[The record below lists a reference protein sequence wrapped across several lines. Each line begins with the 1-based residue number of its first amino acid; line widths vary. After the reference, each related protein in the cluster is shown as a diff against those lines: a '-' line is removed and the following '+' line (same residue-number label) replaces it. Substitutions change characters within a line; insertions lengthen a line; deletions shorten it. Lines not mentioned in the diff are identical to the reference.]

1 MSLFRISR
9 FLFFSAL
16 LGAAGGAVWLWNYV
30 DDMTAPLLVPV
41 NPSYAGAASVP
52 TKAPGLHLEPF
63 SFTGWDGGVVPAVIV
78 TRAQRE
84 PGEQAEPTSRQLA
97 ITAELA
103 TRRADRL
110 GSIDYVLLSVDWD
123 HGIRS
128 ALPLA
133 ESLTAAGLSCVL
145 WEPRGEASRRPYCT
159 HGLRESRDV
168 PLLLDALA
176 ARSGQERPVVVGMG
190 QGYGAAL
197 MLQAAARE
205 PRLRGLIAIDSFAS
219 LSESLGRMMPP
230 SMLAGPLTAW
240 LMDRR
245 INRVVGYECFDV
257 APVESAASIGRNV
270 PALIINLAQDNPVST
285 LDDAVTIYRR
295 LGSDNRAV
303 WTLRHPS
310 DPAQAT
316 ARDLSFSGGSAEKR
330 HREQVSVGLVQDAE
344 SAVAG
349 VLHWLNDCVI
359 DAVEAPQV
367 FEPARPRLT
376 ADSHL

>member
-1 MSLFRISR
+1 MFGFSR
-9 FLFFSAL
+9 FLFLSAL
-16 LGAAGGAVWLWNYV
+16 LGAGAGGVWLWNYV

-41 NPSYAGAASVP
+41 NPSYAGVASVP
-52 TKAPGLHLEPF
+52 TKAPGLHMEPF
-63 SFTGWDGGVVPAVIV
+63 SFTGWDGGEVPAVIV
-78 TRAQRE
+78 TRAPMGDGGQNE
-84 PGEQAEPTSRQLA
+84 ATSRQLA

-110 GSIDYVLLSVDWD
+110 CAIDYVLLSVDWD

-133 ESLTAAGLSCVL
+133 ESLTAAGLRCVL
-145 WEPRGEASRRPYCT
+145 WEPRGEAARRPYCT

-168 PLLLDALA
+168 PLLIDALA
-176 ARSGQERPVVVGMG
+176 ARGGQSNPVIVGMG

-197 MLQAAARE
+197 MLQAAAHE
-205 PRLRGLIAIDSFAS
+205 PRLRGLVSIDSFAS
-219 LSESLGRMMPP
+219 LSESLGRMMP
-230 SMLAGPLTAW
+230 SSALAGPLTAW

-257 APVESAASIGRNV
+257 APVESAAGISRNV

-295 LGSDNRAV
+295 LRSDRRDV

-310 DPAQAT
+310 DPAAAT
-316 ARDLSFSGGSAEKR
+316 GRELSFSGSNRGGQR
-330 HREQVSVGLVQDAE
+330 HREQVRVGLVQDAD
-344 SAVAG
+344 SAIAD
-349 VLHWLNDCVI
+349 VLLWLNDCVV
-359 DAVEAPQV
+359 DAVESPRV
-367 FEPARPRLT
+367 FEPARPLLT

>member
-1 MSLFRISR
+1 MSFFRFTR

-16 LGAAGGAVWLWNYV
+16 LGAGAGGVWLWNYV

-41 NPSYAGAASVP
+41 NPSYAGVTNVP
-52 TKAPGLHLEPF
+52 VKAPGLQLEPLTF
-63 SFTGWDGGVVPAVIV
+63 NGWDGGAVPAVIV
-78 TRAQRE
+78 TRAKEQE
-84 PGEQAEPTSRQLA
+84 GEAADATSRQLA
-97 ITAELA
+97 VTAELA

-110 GSIDYVLLSVDWD
+110 GAIDYVLLSVDWD

-133 ESLTAAGLSCVL
+133 ESLTAAGLRCVL
-145 WEPRGEASRRPYCT
+145 WEPRGEDARRPYCT

-168 PLLLDALA
+168 PLLIDALA
-176 ARSGQERPVVVGMG
+176 ARSGKACPIVVGMG

-197 MLQAAARE
+197 MLQAAAHE
-205 PRLRGLIAIDSFAS
+205 NRLRGIVAIDSFAS

-230 SMLAGPLTAW
+230 SAIAAPLTAW

-257 APVESAASIGRNV
+257 APVECAADINRNV
-270 PALIINLAQDNPVST
+270 PALIINLAQGNPVST
-285 LDDAVTIYRR
+285 LDDALTIYRR
-295 LGSDNRAV
+295 LNSDSRDV
-303 WTLRHPS
+303 WTLRQPS
-310 DPAQAT
+310 DAAGAT
-316 ARDLSFSGGSAEKR
+316 EREYSFSHGSAEKR
-330 HREQVSVGLVQDAE
+330 SRETVRIGLVQDAE
-344 SAVAG
+344 SAVAN
-349 VLHWLNDCVI
+349 VLHWLNDRVV

-367 FEPARPRLT
+367 FEPDRPRLT

>member
-1 MSLFRISR
+1 MSLFRLSR
-9 FLFFSAL
+9 LLFFSAL
-16 LGAAGGAVWLWNYV
+16 LGVGLGGVWLWNYV
-30 DDMTAPLLVPV
+30 DDMTAPLLVPI
-41 NPSYAGAASVP
+41 NPSYSGVTNVP

-63 SFTGWDGGVVPAVIV
+63 TFTGWDGGAVPAVIV
-78 TRAQRE
+78 TRAQK
-84 PGEQAEPTSRQLA
+84 EQGGAAEATSRQLA

-103 TRRADRL
+103 SRSADRL
-110 GSIDYVLLSVDWD
+110 AAIDYVLLSVDWD

-133 ESLTAAGLSCVL
+133 ESLTAAGLRCVL
-145 WEPRGEASRRPYCT
+145 WEPRGLASRRPYCT

-168 PLLLDALA
+168 PLLIDALT
-176 ARSGQERPVVVGMG
+176 ARCEGERPVVVGMG

-197 MLQAAARE
+197 MLQAAAHE
-205 PRLRGLIAIDSFAS
+205 PRLRGLVAIDSFAS

-257 APVESAASIGRNV
+257 APVESAAGIARNV

-285 LDDAVTIYRR
+285 LDDALTIYRR
-295 LGSDNRAV
+295 LGSDDRAV
-303 WTLRHPS
+303 WAQRLPS

-316 ARDLSFSGGSAEKR
+316 VRELVFSGGSVEKR
-330 HREQVSVGLVQDAE
+330 RREQVNIGLVQDAE

-349 VLHWLNDCVI
+349 VLHWLNDCVA
-359 DAVEAPQV
+359 DAIEAPQV
-367 FEPARPRLT
+367 FEPARPRLS

>member
-1 MSLFRISR
+1 MSFSRLPR
-9 FLFFSAL
+9 FLFCSAL
-16 LGAAGGAVWLWNYV
+16 LGAGALGVWLWNYV

-41 NPSYAGAASVP
+41 NPSYSGVANVP
-52 TKAPGLHLEPF
+52 QKAPGLHLEPF
-63 SFTGWDGGVVPAVIV
+63 SFTGWDGGAVPAVIV
-78 TRAQRE
+78 TRAQE
-84 PGEQAEPTSRQLA
+84 GGQAEATSRQLA

-110 GSIDYVLLSVDWD
+110 EAIDYVLISVDWD

-133 ESLTAAGLSCVL
+133 ESLTAAGLHCVL
-145 WEPRGEASRRPYCT
+145 WEPRGEGSRRPYCT
-159 HGLRESRDV
+159 HGLRECRDI
-168 PLLLDALA
+168 PLLIDALA
-176 ARSGQERPVVVGMG
+176 AQSGKPHPVIVGMG

-197 MLQAAARE
+197 MLQAAPHE
-205 PRLRGLIAIDSFAS
+205 PRLRGLVAIDSFAS

-230 SMLAGPLTAW
+230 SALAAPLTAW

-257 APVESAASIGRNV
+257 APVESAAGINRNV

-295 LGSDNRAV
+295 LGSDCRDV
-303 WTLRHPS
+303 WTLRSPA
-310 DPAQAT
+310 DPATAT
-316 ARDLSFSGGSAEKR
+316 ERALSFTRGSAEKR
-330 HREQVSVGLVQDAE
+330 RREQVRVGLVQDAE
-344 SAVAG
+344 SAVAD
-349 VLHWLNDCVI
+349 VLLWMNDRVV

-367 FEPARPRLT
+367 FEPARPMLT